1 MRTLQKLIKK
11 LSIPKSKGEWRNIH
25 SYAIVGWSKDLID
38 LFDWDLKCEDGIL
51 FAIVEGGKGMV
62 PREDVVDVSEEETL
76 TSFEL
81 VKAVKDA
88 VIP

>member
-1 MRTLQKLIKK
+1 M
-11 LSIPKSKGEWRNIH
+11 
-25 SYAIVGWSKDLID
+25 
-38 LFDWDLKCEDGIL
+38 LKREDGIV
-51 FAIVEGGKGMV
+51 FAVVEGGKGMV
-62 PREDVVDVSEEETL
+62 PHEDVVDVSEEETL